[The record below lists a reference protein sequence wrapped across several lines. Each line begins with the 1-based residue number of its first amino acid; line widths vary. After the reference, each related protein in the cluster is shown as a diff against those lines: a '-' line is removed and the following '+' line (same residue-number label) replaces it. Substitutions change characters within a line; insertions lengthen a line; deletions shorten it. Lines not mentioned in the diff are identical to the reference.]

1 MERDRGASPNLIPQ
15 VSIHWQN
22 LSCLRKQANV
32 ESLSNCTMFK
42 AILGLGLAGAASMG
56 ALISLAATAEA
67 KPAVMSEIIRVGEVK
82 AAQDTWCGALV
93 AISTAH
99 AEGGLAKSKPL
110 SSDIIDAAYA
120 YQFGPVAFKPTWA
133 YGDTTFRTTKDGAL
147 SYFIGD
153 DPNYTDPGFGIGSP
167 GDGNYPNLSNRSP
180 WIKCTPE
187 IFAIQVFGN
196 TANAMGWVHFEA
208 ADGTT
213 SKVDKT
219 FSYVRDD
226 VGNLRI
232 TVHHSSVPYS
242 W

>member
-1 MERDRGASPNLIPQ
+1 VERDRGASPNLIPQ
-15 VSIHWQN
+15 VSIYWQN
-22 LSCLRKQANV
+22 LSCIRTQANV
-32 ESLSNCTMFK
+32 SYFSTCTMFK

-56 ALISLAATAEA
+56 ALISVAATAEA
-67 KPAVMSEIIRVGEVK
+67 KPAVMSETIRVGEVK
-82 AAQDTWCGALV
+82 AAQETWCGAVV
-93 AISTAH
+93 AMSAAH

-110 SSDIIDAAYA
+110 ASDIIDAAYA

-153 DPNYTDPGFGIGSP
+153 DPNYNDPGFVIGSP

-180 WIKCTPE
+180 WIECTPE
-187 IFAIQVFGN
+187 IFVIQVFGN
-196 TANAMGWVHFEA
+196 TANAMGWVNFEA

-226 VGNLRI
+226 AGNLRI

>member
-1 MERDRGASPNLIPQ
+1 
-15 VSIHWQN
+15 
-22 LSCLRKQANV
+22 
-32 ESLSNCTMFK
+32 MFK
-42 AILGLGLAGAASMG
+42 STFRVGVVGAAS
-56 ALISLAATAEA
+56 LACLLTSTPSADAQ
-67 KPAVMSEIIRVGEVK
+67 PSVMSETIRVGEVK
-82 AAQDTWCGALV
+82 AAQDAWCGALV

-133 YGDTTFRTTKDGAL
+133 YGEKTFRTTKDGAL

-153 DPNYTDPGFGIGSP
+153 DPNYNDPGFGIGSE

-180 WIKCTPE
+180 WVKCTPE

-196 TANAMGWVHFEA
+196 TANSMGWVRFEA
-208 ADGTT
+208 EDGTT

-226 VGNLRI
+226 NGNLRI
-232 TVHHSSVPYS
+232 TVHHSSSPYS

>member
-1 MERDRGASPNLIPQ
+1 MML
-15 VSIHWQN
+15 
-22 LSCLRKQANV
+22 
-32 ESLSNCTMFK
+32 K

-56 ALISLAATAEA
+56 ALISGAATAEA
-67 KPAVMSEIIRVGEVK
+67 KPAVMSETIRVGEVK

-226 VGNLRI
+226 AGNLRI

>member
-1 MERDRGASPNLIPQ
+1 MFQ
-15 VSIHWQN
+15 SIV
-22 LSCLRKQANV
+22 R
-32 ESLSNCTMFK
+32 
-42 AILGLGLAGAASMG
+42 LGLASAVSLAPLIACAGAAD
-56 ALISLAATAEA
+56 A
-67 KPAVMSEIIRVGEVK
+67 KPSVMSETIRVGEVK

-153 DPNYTDPGFGIGSP
+153 DPNYNDPGFGIGSY
-167 GDGNYPNLSNRSP
+167 GDRNYPNLSNRSP
-180 WIKCTPE
+180 WVKCTPE

-196 TANAMGWVHFEA
+196 TANSMGWVHFEA

-226 VGNLRI
+226 DGNLRI
-232 TVHHSSVPYS
+232 TVHHSSSPYS
-242 W
+242 WQS

>member
-1 MERDRGASPNLIPQ
+1 
-15 VSIHWQN
+15 
-22 LSCLRKQANV
+22 
-32 ESLSNCTMFK
+32 MFK
-42 AILGLGLAGAASMG
+42 STLRVGVLGAT
-56 ALISLAATAEA
+56 SLACLLTSTPSADAQ
-67 KPAVMSEIIRVGEVK
+67 PSVMSETIRVGEVK
-82 AAQDTWCGALV
+82 AAQDAWCGALV

-133 YGDTTFRTTKDGAL
+133 YGEKTFRTTKDGAL

-153 DPNYTDPGFGIGSP
+153 DPNYNDPGFGIGSE

-180 WIKCTPE
+180 WVKCTPE
-187 IFAIQVFGN
+187 IYAIQVFGN
-196 TANAMGWVHFEA
+196 TANSMGWVHFEA
-208 ADGTT
+208 EDGTT

-226 VGNLRI
+226 DGNLRI
-232 TVHHSSVPYS
+232 TVHHSSSPYS